1 MFRRTA
7 LLIPLFFNLLFSQ
20 ILDTIIRFPEPAMYL
35 SLNQELNKIYVES
48 RSGNVYV
55 LNCSTLAV
63 QTMIPTALIGYEAG
77 CPLWCS
83 RYNKYYLP
91 GWSSD
96 SSAIFVVDG
105 LTDSIIRR
113 LDIDVSGVTRSCLA
127 YNRIADKLY
136 VSGQRSFIS
145 VIDCATD
152 SFIKTIIPPQGCW
165 TGGFV
170 FWDSIGNKVYV
181 GSGDWSRSDWVM
193 VVDCEIDSVIKVI
206 RSRVGWP
213 VVAGYSPVSRKL
225 YVGGDDFY
233 RVAVIDCKYDTVI
246 KRFNNIYSEFDYVP
260 VYASQV
266 NKVYWPSRGNYGD
279 TIFVIDSDTDSI
291 VRIIDKPLGDCIG
304 INCGGAY
311 AEWSNRVYFPI
322 CRYSNG
328 NLILGAFDPNTDSL
342 IGYARISPHEAYY
355 AKDIITNPIDHKI
368 YVSVYWDSAIYV
380 FKDSLQGIAEVQI
393 GSQVS
398 QPMVATFIR
407 DILFLPEIGARE
419 QAVLM
424 DVTGR
429 KVLALTSGANDVRSL
444 APGVYFIRNQAGGL
458 KVNKVLITR

>member
-20 ILDTIIRFPEPAMYL
+20 ILDTIIRLPEPVGHL
-35 SLNQELNKIYVES
+35 SLNPELNKIYVES

-91 GWSSD
+91 GWSPYL
-96 SSAIFVVDG
+96 SAIFVVDG

-113 LDIDVSGVTRSCLA
+113 LDIGVSGVSRSCLA
-127 YNRIADKLY
+127 YHRTADKLY
-136 VSGQRSFIS
+136 VSGETLIS
-145 VIDCATD
+145 VIDCAAD
-152 SFIKTIIPPQGCW
+152 SLLKTIRPAQRCW
-165 TGGFV
+165 PGGFV

-181 GSGDWSRSDWVM
+181 GSGDWSHSDWVM
-193 VVDCEIDSVIKVI
+193 VVDCEIDSVIKII

-213 VVAGYSPVSRKL
+213 VVAGYSPLSRKL
-225 YVGGDDFY
+225 YVGGDGAY
-233 RVAVIDCKYDTVI
+233 GVAVIDCEYDTVI
-246 KRFNNIYSEFDYVP
+246 KRFSNMYSDPFYLP

-266 NKVYWPSRGNYGD
+266 NKVYWASRGNYVD
-279 TIFVIDSDTDSI
+279 TIFVIDCDTDSI
-291 VRIIDKPLGDCIG
+291 VRIIDKPLGNCIG
-304 INCGGAY
+304 MDCGGAY

-322 CRYSNG
+322 CTDS
-328 NLILGAFDPNTDSL
+328 LILAAFDPNTDSL
-342 IGYARISPHEAYY
+342 IGYARISPHEDYY

-380 FKDSLQGIAEVQI
+380 FRDSLQGIAEVQI

-398 QPMVATFIR
+398 QPMAPTFIR
-407 DILFLPEIGARE
+407 DFLLLSESEMGDNRG
-419 QAVLM
+419 AVLM

-444 APGVYFIRNQAGGL
+444 APGVYFVRGQRGGS
-458 KVNKVLITR
+458 KATKVLITR